1 LGTDG
6 HARRHRTGRTHHRY
20 RDYPPDFYVPTRR
33 DLDRAL
39 HVLGHVDDFTTRAAT
54 IAITPVPFAT
64 DRRYHMPDTERL
76 VTHSLYAA
84 LAIARDRAR
93 GPELLA
99 AWTPSGPE
107 GFRRS
112 W

>member
-1 LGTDG
+1 M
-6 HARRHRTGRTHHRY
+6 
-20 RDYPPDFYVPTRR
+20 
-33 DLDRAL
+33 
-39 HVLGHVDDFTTRAAT
+39 
-54 IAITPVPFAT
+54 PFAT
-64 DRRYHMPDTERL
+64 NRRYHMPDTERL

>member
-1 LGTDG
+1 
-6 HARRHRTGRTHHRY
+6 
-20 RDYPPDFYVPTRR
+20 
-33 DLDRAL
+33 
-39 HVLGHVDDFTTRAAT
+39 VLGHVDDFTTRAAT
-54 IAITPVPFAT
+54 ITIAPVPFAT
-64 DRRYHMPDTERL
+64 DRRYQMPGTDWL
-76 VTHSLYAA
+76 VTHPLYAA

>member
-1 LGTDG
+1 MVPGWALTDTL
-6 HARRHRTGRTHHRY
+6 AAIVRDANITITA
-20 RDYPPDFYVPTRR
+20 DYPPDFYVPTRR

-54 IAITPVPFAT
+54 IAITPMPFAT
-64 DRRYHMPDTERL
+64 NRRYHMPDTERL

-93 GPELLA
+93 RRCS
-99 AWTPSGPE
+99 PSKPCLSG
-107 GFRRS
+107 
-112 W
+112 

>member
-1 LGTDG
+1 VT
-6 HARRHRTGRTHHRY
+6 A
-20 RDYPPDFYVPTRR
+20 DYPPDFYVPTRR

-39 HVLGHVDDFTTRAAT
+39 HRLGRADDFTARAAT
-54 IAITPVPFAT
+54 VAVPPVPFAT
-64 DRRYHMPDTERL
+64 DCRYRMPDTKWL
-76 VTHSLYAA
+76 VTHPLYAA